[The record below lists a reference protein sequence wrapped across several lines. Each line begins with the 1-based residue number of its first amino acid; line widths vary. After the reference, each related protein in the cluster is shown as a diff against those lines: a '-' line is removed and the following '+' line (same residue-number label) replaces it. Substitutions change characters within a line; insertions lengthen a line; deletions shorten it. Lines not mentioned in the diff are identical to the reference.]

1 MANIVPLHPAQK
13 ETMCRVITR
22 PGAVYAVLFKL
33 PITPGDTTMQL
44 GYTIL
49 YVPDVPATLKFYEA
63 AFGLTTRFLHEGGD
77 YGELETGSTALAFS
91 AHSLMQQL
99 GKNPQ
104 AANAH
109 APCFEIALCT
119 PDVDAA
125 LERAVAA
132 GAKPMRPLE
141 VMPWGQTIAYVAD
154 INGFLVELCTPM
166 G

>member
-1 MANIVPLHPAQK
+1 
-13 ETMCRVITR
+13 
-22 PGAVYAVLFKL
+22 
-33 PITPGDTTMQL
+33 MQL

-49 YVPDVPATLKFYEA
+49 YVPDVPATLTFYEA
-63 AFGLTTRFLHEGGD
+63 AFGLKTRFLHESGD

-104 AANAH
+104 MANAH
-109 APCFEIALCT
+109 APSFEIALCT
-119 PDVDAA
+119 PDVPAA
-125 LERAVAA
+125 LARAIAA
-132 GAKPMRPLE
+132 GAKAMRPVE

-154 INGFLVELCTPM
+154 TNGFLVELCTPM